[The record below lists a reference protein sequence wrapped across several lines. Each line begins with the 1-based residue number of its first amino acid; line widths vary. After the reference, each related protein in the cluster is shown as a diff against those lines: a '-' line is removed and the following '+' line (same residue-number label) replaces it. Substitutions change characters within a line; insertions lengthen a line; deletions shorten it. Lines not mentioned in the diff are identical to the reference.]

1 MKCVYTLFC
10 IFPNCIGENGK
21 IVTQF
26 EKKCIQSITPRY
38 QKKNYGKKTASHD
51 SDDADFK

>member
-1 MKCVYTLFC
+1 VNILDGLIDKVSVLYLDEMC
-10 IFPNCIGENGK
+10 IE
-21 IVTQF
+21 
-26 EKKCIQSITPRY
+26 SITPRY